1 MKVRL
6 SKHQS
11 PHVPLRVSY
20 LTNISAV
27 ILRYNDTFFILN
39 FWLIFLTIDSWAVQ
53 LLSSGSFLRKIAL
66 MLKAITS
73 LKCVCKCV
81 YDTSWGCRSTNPGI
95 SKPSCRTVTPRK
107 IGSTD
112 RGASV
117 PSIQR
122 TEYLL
127 RTNVARGLRLVKLIY
142 KYILWKF

>member
-11 PHVPLRVSY
+11 TCKPLRVSY

-27 ILRYNDTFFILN
+27 ILHYNDTFFILN
-39 FWLIFLTIDSWAVQ
+39 FWLIFLKIDSWAIQ
-53 LLSSGSFLRKIAL
+53 LLTSGFFFFVKYHKCLRPQHQL
-66 MLKAITS
+66 NVS
-73 LKCVCKCV
+73 VNV
-81 YDTSWGCRSTNPGI
+81 YIIHLEAAGQQSRVYRNLA
-95 SKPSCRTVTPRK
+95 SCRTVTPWK

-127 RTNVARGLRLVKLIY
+127 RTNVARGLRLLN
-142 KYILWKF
+142 